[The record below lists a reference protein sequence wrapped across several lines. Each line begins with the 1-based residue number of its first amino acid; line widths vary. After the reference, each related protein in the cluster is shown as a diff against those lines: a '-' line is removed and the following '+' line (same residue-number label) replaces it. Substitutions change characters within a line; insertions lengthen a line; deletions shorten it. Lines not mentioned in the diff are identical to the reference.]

1 MNNTAYHYRA
11 CSGCDL
17 LYQLPQ
23 VHPGQ
28 LVCPRCGT
36 TLQKTPRN
44 SVERVLALSSAGLLL
59 YFPAMLLP
67 LMTLKSAGFST
78 SGNVVQTGMAF
89 FTAGFPIVGSMV
101 VFTAV
106 LFPLAKLLFSFI
118 VSLQIRRN
126 KRSQITRKLLKILL
140 TLEEWGMIE
149 IYLLGILVSLIKVHN
164 IAAIEYGIG
173 FLCFIILVILSIAT
187 SVSTD
192 KNLFWT
198 QLDED
203 SVPLAIPE
211 ESIGRETA
219 AQQQLF
225 SCHHCNLLTLKTEN
239 NTRCS
244 RCGTRLHTRKPRAL
258 ERTWALLV
266 TSLLFIVPANV
277 LPIMQVKFLGFPD
290 NSTIIDGIIHFFNE
304 GSYGIGLIIFLASV
318 LVPLF
323 KIIGLLI
330 LLFTIHRKKNR
341 FLKQKTKMFHFIAFI
356 GRWSMLDIFV
366 IALITVLVDF
376 GLFTSV
382 HTAPGASF
390 FCAVVV
396 CTMLA
401 AIVFD
406 PRIMWDRCLP
416 ISQNTHHRNTP

>member
-1 MNNTAYHYRA
+1 
-11 CSGCDL
+11 
-17 LYQLPQ
+17 
-23 VHPGQ
+23 
-28 LVCPRCGT
+28 
-36 TLQKTPRN
+36 
-44 SVERVLALSSAGLLL
+44 
-59 YFPAMLLP
+59 
-67 LMTLKSAGFST
+67 
-78 SGNVVQTGMAF
+78 
-89 FTAGFPIVGSMV
+89 MV

-106 LFPLAKLLFSFI
+106 LFPLIKLLLSFI
-118 VSLQIRRN
+118 VSLQIRCN
-126 KRSQITRKLLKILL
+126 NRSWTTRKFLKILL
-140 TLEEWGMIE
+140 VLEEWGMIE

-173 FLCFIILVILSIAT
+173 FLCFIILVILSIAI
-187 SVSTD
+187 SISTD

-198 QLDED
+198 QLEED
-203 SVPLAIPE
+203 SALITIPE
-211 ESIGRETA
+211 EAIGRETA

-225 SCHHCNLLTLKTEN
+225 SCHHCNLLTLKTEK

-244 RCGTRLHTRKPRAL
+244 RCGTKLHTRKPQAL
-258 ERTWALLV
+258 ERTWALLI
-266 TSLLFIVPANV
+266 TSLLLIVPANV
-277 LPIMQVKFLGFPD
+277 LPIMEVKFLGFPD
-290 NSTIIDGIIHFFNE
+290 NSTIIDGIIHFFKE
-304 GSYGIGLIIFLASV
+304 GSYGIGLIIFLASI

-396 CTMLA
+396 CTMMA

-416 ISQNTHHRNTP
+416 MSQTTTGTHHEHLP